1 MKKTVT
7 EVSFGEYKESDK
19 SVTLRNSS
27 ASIGGGQKSSSYGFY
42 PQMKAEGIAF
52 KREKSVAVVVGTN
65 PGFQMGVLIVH
76 ERDRNDSRPPNSED

>member
-27 ASIGGGQKSSSYGFY
+27 ASIGGGRKFSSSWTLGVDLHNHVIT
-42 PQMKAEGIAF
+42 G
-52 KREKSVAVVVGTN
+52 EKTMTITGSRADEHHIPCVIIRGGVG
-65 PGFQMGVLIVH
+65 H
-76 ERDRNDSRPPNSED
+76 